1 MALEANCFYST
12 DYRELP
18 HNQRNKL
25 DRNIGLLCSVDS
37 LAFTFSFFFAKW
49 LLQGEKRKIMYL
61 FIEDVGKVM
70 RKKSFLNR
78 EIAINGEI

>member
-1 MALEANCFYST
+1 MTGVQTCALPIYNG
-12 DYRELP
+12 
-18 HNQRNKL
+18 K
-25 DRNIGLLCSVDS
+25 
-37 LAFTFSFFFAKW
+37 
-49 LLQGEKRKIMYL
+49 KRKIMYL